1 MKSASLGLVFRRDR
15 SAPRGRNPWKLIV
28 VAFAVATLA
37 SFVPTGESQAQPL
50 PSEYPNVT
58 FFVSSVGGP
67 KGADFGGLAGAD
79 KHCQDLATKVGAGS
93 KTWHAYLSTQA
104 TGGATAVN
112 ARDRIG
118 KGPWVN
124 VNGVQIATNVEDLHS
139 SNKISLDN
147 SLAENG
153 RKIPGRF
160 FMGTQH
166 DVLTGSTE
174 EGRAPPPDKMRLAE
188 TGQKAAK
195 APLSSASDRFGL
207 RDDAPAH
214 SGNSAHPSR
223 GCSFDAL
230 KSTGGAG
237 LLYCFAVN

>member
-1 MKSASLGLVFRRDR
+1 MKLA
-15 SAPRGRNPWKLIV
+15 V
-28 VAFAVATLA
+28 VAFSVAALA
-37 SFVPTGESQAQPL
+37 PFILTEELQAQPL

-58 FFVSSVGGP
+58 FFVSSVSGP

-79 KHCQDLATKVGAGS
+79 KHCQDLAAKVGAGS
-93 KTWHAYLSTQA
+93 KTWHAYLSVQA

-118 KGPWVN
+118 RGPWIN
-124 VNGVQIATNVEDLHS
+124 VNGVQIAANVEDLHS
-139 SNKISLDN
+139 NNKVNLEN

-153 RKIPGRF
+153 RHIPGRF
-160 FMGTQH
+160 FVGTQH
-166 DVLTGSTE
+166 DILTGSTE
-174 EGRAPPPDKMRLAE
+174 DGRAPPPDKDATCGNWTKSGE
-188 TGQKAAK
+188 G
-195 APLSSASDRFGL
+195 SAIVGHSDRLGL

-214 SGNSAHPSR
+214 SWNSAHPSR
-223 GCSFDAL
+223 GCSPEGL

>member
-1 MKSASLGLVFRRDR
+1 MKLA
-15 SAPRGRNPWKLIV
+15 V
-28 VAFAVATLA
+28 VVFAVAALA
-37 SFVPTGESQAQPL
+37 TFDLTGELRAQPL
-50 PSEYPNVT
+50 PTEYPNVT

-67 KGADFGGLAGAD
+67 NGADFGGLAGAD
-79 KHCQDLATKVGAGS
+79 KHCQDLAAKVGAGS

-124 VNGVQIATNVEDLHS
+124 VNGVQIAANVDDLHS
-139 SNKISLDN
+139 NNKISLDN
-147 SLAENG
+147 SLAETG

-166 DVLTGSTE
+166 DILTGSAE
-174 EGRAPPPDKMRLAE
+174 DGRASPPDKDATCGNWTKSAE
-188 TGQKAAK
+188 G
-195 APLSSASDRFGL
+195 SAIVGHSDRLGL

-214 SGNSAHPSR
+214 SWNSAHPSR